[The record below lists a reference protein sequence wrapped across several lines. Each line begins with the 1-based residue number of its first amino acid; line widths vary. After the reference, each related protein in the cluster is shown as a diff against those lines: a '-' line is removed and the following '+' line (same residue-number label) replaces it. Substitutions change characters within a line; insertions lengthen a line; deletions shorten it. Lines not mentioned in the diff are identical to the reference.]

1 MEDKNDAKLIRAY
14 RKGDNQAFEQLLK
27 RYERPLFSFIF
38 RYVHDKQTAEDLFQ
52 QIWIKVLKALDSYD
66 ERGQFGSWLFGIANN
81 NCIDHLRSKA
91 VSSRDDVA
99 GEAGFDQ
106 FSSEEPLPD
115 EALIHDEKQRWLEAA
130 IQELPEDLK
139 EVLLLR
145 LYSEMP
151 FKEIAEKL
159 NCPLNTV
166 LGRMHYAVGHL
177 KKMGKIAFGE
187 I

>member
-14 RKGDNQAFEQLLK
+14 RKGDDQAFEQLLK
-27 RYERPLFSFIF
+27 KYERPLYAFIF
-38 RYVHDKQTAEDLFQ
+38 RYVNEKQTAEDLFQ
-52 QIWIKVLKALDSYD
+52 QIWIKVLRALDSYD
-66 ERGQFGSWLFGIANN
+66 ERGKFGSWLFGIANN
-81 NCIDHLRSKA
+81 NCIDYLRSKA
-91 VSSRDDVA
+91 VSSKDDFA
-99 GEAGFDQ
+99 SEQGLDQ
-106 FSSEEPLPD
+106 FANHDVLPD
-115 EALIHDEKQRWLEAA
+115 EALLQGEQHRWLEEA
-130 IQELPEDLK
+130 IQTLPDDQK

-177 KKMGKIAFGE
+177 KKMGKITFGE